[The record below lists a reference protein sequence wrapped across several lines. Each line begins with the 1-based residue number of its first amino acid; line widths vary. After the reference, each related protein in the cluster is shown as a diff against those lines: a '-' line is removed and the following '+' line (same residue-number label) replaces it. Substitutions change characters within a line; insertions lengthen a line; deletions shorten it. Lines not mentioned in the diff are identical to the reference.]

1 MAGSPNVRLRLSNR
15 AENVL
20 LVRQA
25 LSGLAEAVGLDPVAL
40 NDISTAVTEASN
52 NVVLH
57 AYEGGEGE
65 GPMEVELTMVAEGL
79 DAVVRDHGIGIRPG
93 VTAAEELSGGIG
105 LPVIQALSE
114 TVEFRD
120 LPGGGTEVA
129 MHFEASASSPPPPT
143 AGEEGATLEAIDHGS
158 PGEQTLMTVAPTQVA
173 RGVVPRVL
181 STLAA
186 RAYFSTDRI
195 SDTQMLA
202 DALVAHTDG
211 EVLAGHLGVGVSVGA
226 AQPRDQGRPAA
237 HRPRR
242 CAVRRRCDRRPRPRA
257 RAADRRP
264 RRLTGGLGRDPRSA
278 SGPARLGSPAS
289 RKPPESGVP
298 AEQHRKAKT
307 GPVWRAGRSA
317 SGRAGRHATPCHPRC
332 DEDRR
337 GRAAIRRLGNTGNP
351 FLPLPAI
358 SKHLNRK
365 ALSACGP
372 CTRPPVGGFCT
383 LPHTG

>member
-211 EVLAGHLGVGVSVGA
+211 EVLAGHLGVGVSVGPRNLEIKVGPLRTGRADALFADA
-226 AQPRDQGRPAA
+226 AIDGLGP
-237 HRPRR
+237 
-242 CAVRRRCDRRPRPRA
+242 VLE
-257 RAADRRP
+257 
-264 RRLTGGLGRDPRSA
+264 RLTDGHA
-278 SGPARLGSPAS
+278 VSPAGS
-289 RKPPESGVP
+289 
-298 AEQHRKAKT
+298 AEILDLRLAQ
-307 GPVWRAGRSA
+307 
-317 SGRAGRHATPCHPRC
+317 
-332 DEDRR
+332 R
-337 GRAAIRRLGNTGNP
+337 G
-351 FLPLPAI
+351 
-358 SKHLNRK
+358 
-365 ALSACGP
+365 
-372 CTRPPVGGFCT
+372 
-383 LPHTG
+383 